1 MDEHTMM
8 DTVGLKP
15 KLAKPRML
23 LIEDVATTPNNPPA
37 AHASKRVCTM
47 FLPGK
52 IIGLV
57 GRGNDRGSLASGV

>member
-47 FLPGK
+47 FLPSR

-57 GRGNDRGSLASGV
+57 WPGNDRGYCGNGV